1 MSRESTG
8 SSRWSGCVGSRL
20 TDHAFPIAFHLRS
33 SAVSL
38 AGAAAVAA
46 GVLACLLAT
55 GAAAQ
60 WWLFES
66 DFDDE
71 RKQWKEIEAQLP
83 AYPKAENLLAI
94 YAGAATPH
102 KFFVDAPSI
111 SVGEDGV
118 VRYSL
123 IVKTAGGA
131 TNVSFEG
138 IRCDM
143 RQQKLY
149 AIGHANG
156 AWTRA
161 RNPEWRRIENQEVN
175 RHHNLLYAEYLC
187 PDKAPVKTAQQAI
200 DAIKYG
206 RPDARRD

>member
-1 MSRESTG
+1 MSHESTG
-8 SSRWSGCVGSRL
+8 LSHWSGCVGSRI

-38 AGAAAVAA
+38 
-46 GVLACLLAT
+46 
-55 GAAAQ
+55 
-60 WWLFES
+60 
-66 DFDDE
+66 
-71 RKQWKEIEAQLP
+71 WKEIEAQLP

>member
-1 MSRESTG
+1 MNASR
-8 SSRWSGCVGSRL
+8 
-20 TDHAFPIAFHLRS
+20 
-33 SAVSL
+33 
-38 AGAAAVAA
+38 AVAA
-46 GVLACLLAT
+46 VLACLLPW

-60 WWLFES
+60 WQLFES
-66 DFDDE
+66 DFDDG

-83 AYPKAENLLAI
+83 AYPRPENLLPI
-94 YAGAATPH
+94 DAGAATAH

-123 IVKTAGGA
+123 IVRTAGGA

-161 RNPEWRRIENQEVN
+161 RNPEWRRIESRELN
-175 RHHNLLYAEYLC
+175 RHHNMLYAEYLC
-187 PDKAPVKTAQQAI
+187 PDRKPVKTARQAI

-206 RPDARRD
+206 RPDTRRD